1 MDTFRPS
8 ATIDW
13 LSYTV
18 HWNTAALH
26 RFDNHGNPHLIATAL
41 TNHHGPWLEQP
52 SVNHYPWV
60 VAAADSPGLRV
71 SVSQPGSA
79 QGVHCSFSGSTL
91 AQMNP
96 RAILRQALAMGANV
110 TRIDIAIDVHREM
123 YLRSMKAAAD
133 QGEIVTRAQDW
144 PLIEGRRGSTLYVG
158 SRSSEK
164 FLRIYDKAAEQKVD
178 GTWFRIE
185 LECKGDFARG
195 VALHVDG
202 NGYDY
207 FGDIIRGFADWP
219 TMHQWQEATTSPTL
233 LEGIAKPEKRRDT
246 FSWLMKSVA
255 PSVAKLLVED
265 HDKFVQF
272 LRSVYTHAG
281 IEGGGGES
289 DPFDGQAD
297 WDPRPRY

>member
-13 LSYTV
+13 LAFTI
-18 HWNTAALH
+18 HWNQEPLQRFRKAFNLERIAA
-26 RFDNHGNPHLIATAL
+26 AL
-41 TNHHGPWLEQP
+41 TNQAGAWLVQAGRQ
-52 SVNHYPWV
+52 HYPLV
-60 VAAADSPGLRV
+60 VSSALNTGLCV
-71 SVSQPGSA
+71 MATEPDHA
-79 QGVHCSFSGSTL
+79 MGVHVSWSGSSL
-91 AQMNP
+91 GNVSP
-96 RAILRQALAMGANV
+96 RSVLRTALAMGANV
-110 TRIDIAIDVHREM
+110 TRIDIAIDVYHEM

-144 PLIEGRRGSTLYVG
+144 PLIEGRTGSTLYVG
-158 SRSSEK
+158 SRTSEK
-164 FLRIYDKAAEQKVD
+164 FLRIYDKAAEQKAE
-178 GTWFRIE
+178 GPWYRIE

-202 NGYDY
+202 NGYEY

-233 LEGIAKPEKRRDT
+233 LEGIPRPEKRRDT
-246 FSWLMKSVA
+246 FAWLMKSVA

-265 HDKFVQF
+265 HEKFVTF

-281 IEGGGGES
+281 VESGVGEA

-297 WDPRPRY
+297 WEPRSRR